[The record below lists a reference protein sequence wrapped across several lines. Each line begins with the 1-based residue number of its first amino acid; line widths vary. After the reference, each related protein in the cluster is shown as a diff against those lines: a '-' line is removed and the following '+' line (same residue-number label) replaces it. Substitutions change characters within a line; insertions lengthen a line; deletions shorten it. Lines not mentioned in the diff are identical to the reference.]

1 MLLLRAN
8 QSSAGSSV
16 KVVVSSSR
24 KTGVGLLWR
33 AIPPFLLWGLVVV
46 GGGCPQQASDPLIEI
61 RELHE
66 KRHFRESI
74 ERLRALVDEDPDR
87 AETNFLLGKALMR
100 TGEPSLAIWS
110 LRRAAESPDYRVE
123 ANLMLTR
130 IMLGGRTPSDAIGTI
145 DQVLALEPENVEA
158 LVLRVQAYL
167 REGRREDALADIAR
181 VVELDPENLPILV
194 PRVLALIELER
205 IDEAEEALETARD
218 KVESTER
225 EVSEEIRGRLCVAN
239 ALFAFEKGDAESAEA
254 QYTDCLEVYPTNQIV
269 VEHVVR
275 FYDGSD
281 RQELATET
289 LQRAFEES
297 RDSFFR
303 GTLARRMG
311 RLGEPEEQER
321 LMREE
326 AEEQGSS
333 AAWFNLGDLYVR
345 RENYAAACTAFEQAL
360 AAEPN
365 PAPMVRFAYADTLI
379 AAGRYKQAEQIVA
392 EVEQAHLRDLLQGR
406 ILLAQ
411 GDARGALQ
419 SFESG
424 IRLWPNNPGA
434 RFLAG
439 QAAERLG
446 DFDRALS
453 EYRESV
459 RANPAATEAGLHLAR
474 ILDGKGEYTA
484 GSVVLRPY
492 LRAHPRE
499 RDAYILAI
507 RMAYSAGHP
516 EAASELLSR
525 LSRVPGEAPTAVVE
539 HMALIAADPNGG
551 GPQAAVD
558 ALARSRLDLTDPAN
572 AAALRALLEQLAAL
586 GEHDEA
592 RVRAA
597 AALDAHPE
605 EPVFHELAARAL
617 RAAGGPGEEVRKSL
631 ERAIE
636 LDPEQTGALIV
647 LAELSAEA
655 GDDDAAIALY
665 DRATRIA
672 EEDPRAAREAIEL
685 LRSLGRTEEALLRL
699 ATLLETHPHDARA
712 ANDLAQ
718 ILAARGEDLDRAL
731 AYAKRADYFFYS
743 VPEAPETLGWIHLL
757 RGEPEPAIEALTR
770 ALELR
775 PEATSARYRLG
786 LALAAQGDKE
796 RARQAF
802 LEVVRAG
809 ALEAEQ
815 ARSEIARLD
824 GAD

>member
-1 MLLLRAN
+1 MA
-8 QSSAGSSV
+8 
-16 KVVVSSSR
+16 SSSR
-24 KTGVGLLWR
+24 KTGVGLLGR
-33 AIPPFLLWGLVVV
+33 AAPLFLLWGVVVV

-110 LRRAAESPDYRVE
+110 LRRAAESPEYRVD
-123 ANLMLTR
+123 ANLMLAR
-130 IMLGGRTPSDAIGTI
+130 IMLSGRTPSDAIETV
-145 DQVLALEPENVEA
+145 DQVLTLEPDNVEA
-158 LVLRVQAYL
+158 LVLRAQAYL

-181 VVELDPENLPILV
+181 VVELDPENLSILV

-205 IDEAEEALETARD
+205 IDEAEEALKTARD

-225 EVSEEIRGRLCVAN
+225 EVSKVIRGRLCVAN
-239 ALFAFEKGDAESAEA
+239 GLFALEKGDAESAESHYA
-254 QYTDCLEVYPTNQIV
+254 GCLEVYPTNQIV
-269 VEHVVR
+269 VEQAVR

-297 RDSFFR
+297 RDTYFR
-303 GTLARRMG
+303 GALARRMG
-311 RLGEPEEQER
+311 RLGKPEEQER
-321 LMREE
+321 LMREA
-326 AEEQGSS
+326 AEEQRSS
-333 AAWFNLGDLYVR
+333 AAWFNLGDFYVQ
-345 RENYAAACTAFEQAL
+345 REDYAAACTAFEQAL
-360 AAEPN
+360 TVEPN

-379 AAGRYKQAEQIVA
+379 AAGRYEKAEQVA
-392 EVEQAHLRDLLQGR
+392 VEVEQAHLRDLLKGR

-446 DFDRALS
+446 DFDRAVS

-459 RANPAATEAGLHLAR
+459 RANPAATEAGLYLAR

-484 GSVVLRPY
+484 GSVVLRRY
-492 LRAHPRE
+492 LQARPQD
-499 RDAYILAI
+499 RDAHILAI
-507 RMAYSAGHP
+507 RMAYGAGRP
-516 EAASELLSR
+516 EAASDLLNR
-525 LSRVPGEAPTAVVE
+525 LSRVPGEMPTAMVE
-539 HMALIAADPNGG
+539 HAALIAADPDGG
-551 GPQAAVD
+551 GPRIAVD
-558 ALARSRLDLTDPAN
+558 ALARSRLDLTDPTN
-572 AAALRALLEQLAAL
+572 AGVLRALLEQLAVL

-592 RVRAA
+592 KARAA

-636 LDPEQTGALIV
+636 LDPEQTGALVV

-655 GDDDAAIALY
+655 GDNDAAIALY
-665 DRATRIA
+665 DRATRA
-672 EEDPRAAREAIEL
+672 AAEDPRAAREAIAL
-685 LRSLGRTEEALLRL
+685 LQSLGRTEEALLRL
-699 ATLLETHPHDARA
+699 AILLESHPHDARA

-731 AYAKRADYFFYS
+731 AHAKRADYFFFS

-786 LALAAQGDKE
+786 LAFAAQGDKE
-796 RARQAF
+796 RARRAF
-802 LEVVRAG
+802 LEVLTAG

-815 ARSEIARLD
+815 ARIEIARLD
-824 GAD
+824 GAE